1 MLQTRYSRSGSRHAY
16 NLRFFG
22 CAMELLLFLAG
33 LVGRHPPCSQDN
45 CRCLSGP
52 EEIELTLL
60 YVGERRQKLLKRSA
74 GNVFP
79 VYVHKV
85 AFLLSFGV
93 FPLQNGTVTCINKLL
108 IFMRG
113 I

>member
-1 MLQTRYSRSGSRHAY
+1 
-16 NLRFFG
+16 
-22 CAMELLLFLAG
+22 MELLLFLAG
-33 LVGRHPPCSQDN
+33 LVGRHPPCSQHN

-60 YVGERRQKLLKRSA
+60 RGGESAKAFEAGRKRVSSI
-74 GNVFP
+74 
-79 VYVHKV
+79 HKV

-93 FPLQNGTVTCINKLL
+93 FPLENGTVTCINKLL

-113 I
+113 IRPEYLFGISICSADFVDHKSNCV